1 MYKRQFWHAG
11 QDMNSNSFA
20 PSLIIAE
27 DIISFH
33 AKFKLDIARSFGIMS
48 DEEAVNFQKQRRMLN
63 ENNWYY
69 WRNGS

>member
-1 MYKRQFWHAG
+1 
-11 QDMNSNSFA
+11 MNSNSFA

-33 AKFKLDIARSFGIMS
+33 AKFKLDIARSFGKMS

>member
-1 MYKRQFWHAG
+1 
-11 QDMNSNSFA
+11 MNSNSFA

-48 DEEAVNFQKQRRMLN
+48 VEEFVYFLIRNKIE
-63 ENNWYY
+63 ENDK
-69 WRNGS
+69 

>member
-1 MYKRQFWHAG
+1 MEYKTKGVCSMAIQY
-11 QDMNSNSFA
+11 
-20 PSLIIAE
+20 
-27 DIISFH
+27 DIDDEQKVH
-33 AKFKLDIARSFGIMS
+33 NAKFKLDIARSFGIMS

>member
-1 MYKRQFWHAG
+1 MEYKTKGVCSMAIQY
-11 QDMNSNSFA
+11 
-20 PSLIIAE
+20 
-27 DIISFH
+27 DIDDEQKVH
-33 AKFKLDIARSFGIMS
+33 NVKFKLDIARSFGIMS